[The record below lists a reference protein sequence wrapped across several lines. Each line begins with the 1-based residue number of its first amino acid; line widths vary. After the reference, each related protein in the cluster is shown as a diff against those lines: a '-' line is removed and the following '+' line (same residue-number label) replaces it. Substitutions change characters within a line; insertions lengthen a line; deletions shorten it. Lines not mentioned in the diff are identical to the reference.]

1 MKKFVPYV
9 LFVLCVLSISL
20 PAQAEAAFPK
30 LAAKIAANE
39 PVNVVCFG
47 DSVTG
52 VYYHSGGRRAYT
64 DMVEIGLQQ
73 AWPDADITAMNA
85 GISGHTTVNAL
96 ARIDKDVLAR
106 KPDLVTVMF
115 GLNDMTRVPLEE
127 YRTNLKAIVE
137 KCRAVGAEVMLCT
150 PNNVTDTP
158 SRPAETLLKYAAVVR
173 EVAAEMKTP
182 LADCYNA
189 FEAVRADSSF
199 EWAMLMSDEIHPNMD
214 GHKQIAETI
223 VTTATGKDIELDYVP
238 GPQPVLFHTRDRIAT
253 KQPLKIL
260 AMPPYDTVINELLTD
275 MAPDS
280 PLTMVPWKV
289 EGQSIAEIELAA
301 KGVRDKKYDLI
312 FIAVPASA
320 TSESAEA
327 FLHEFGWI
335 LSYSL
340 SFGYQEWDVVAVPPS
355 LAATLEGDAAT
366 RDEWQKRL
374 IRAQDFV
381 LIEAGGGSFDEAQM
395 AVRGWMKEQLGF

>member
-1 MKKFVPYV
+1 MKKYVPYV
-9 LFVLCVLSISL
+9 LSVLYVLSFTTF
-20 PAQAEAAFPK
+20 AHAEAAFPK

-52 VYYHSGGRRAYT
+52 VYYHTGGQRAYT
-64 DMVEIGLQQ
+64 DMVEIGLEM
-73 AWPDADITAMNA
+73 AWPESDVTAMNA

-96 ARIDKDVLAR
+96 ARIDKDVIAR

-115 GLNDMTRVPLEE
+115 GLNDMTRVPLDD
-127 YRTNLKAIVE
+127 YRANLKTIVE

-158 SRPAETLLKYAAVVR
+158 SRPTETLLTYVAVVR
-173 EVAAEMKTP
+173 EVAAEMKAP
-182 LADCYNA
+182 LADCYGA
-189 FEAVRADSSF
+189 FEAVRAESSF

-223 VTTATGKDIELDYVP
+223 VATASGRDIELDYVP
-238 GPQPVLFHTRDRIAT
+238 APRQALFHTRDRIAT

-260 AMPPYDTVINELLTD
+260 AMPPYDTIINELLTD

-280 PLTMVPWKV
+280 PVTMVPWKV
-289 EGQSIAEIELAA
+289 EGQSIAEIETAA
-301 KGVRDKKYDLI
+301 KGVRDKKYNLV

-320 TSESAEA
+320 TSETPEA

-355 LAATLEGDAAT
+355 LAATLEGEEAT

-374 IRAQDFV
+374 IRAQDFT